1 MMYSRPVLNT
11 LMAAIPLLLSGC
23 MMLGSAGMGHGSGG
37 VGHAD
42 AHLAPMMRQ
51 TVIRDTVV
59 KGVRIT
65 AEFPPYAY
73 GDNLAYRVTL
83 RRERDNTAIGDAS
96 LALLIGPSDARDRTT
111 TISPSAVENGV
122 YVFHPVVAAE
132 GEYRVS
138 VRVERAGSIA
148 LTPSAELEQLVRI
161 DARMEMSALEGDG
174 GGSSMRAPMALL
186 GAGVMAVMMIFM
198 LR

>member
-1 MMYSRPVLNT
+1 
-11 LMAAIPLLLSGC
+11 
-23 MMLGSAGMGHGSGG
+23 
-37 VGHAD
+37 
-42 AHLAPMMRQ
+42 MMRQ
-51 TVIRDTVV
+51 TVIKDTVV
-59 KGVRIT
+59 EGVRIT

-111 TISPSAVENGV
+111 KISPSAVENGV

-138 VRVERAGSIA
+138 VRVDRAGSIA
-148 LTPSAELEQLVRI
+148 LTPSAELEQVVRF
-161 DARMEMSALEGDG
+161 DARMGMPVREEDG
-174 GGSSMRAPMALL
+174 GRSSMRAPLVLL
-186 GAGVMAVMMIFM
+186 GAGVMAVMTIVR